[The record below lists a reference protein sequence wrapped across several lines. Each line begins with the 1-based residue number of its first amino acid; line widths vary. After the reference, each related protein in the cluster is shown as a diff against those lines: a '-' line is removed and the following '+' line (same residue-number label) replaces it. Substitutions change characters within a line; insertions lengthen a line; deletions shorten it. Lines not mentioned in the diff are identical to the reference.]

1 MSMKQFI
8 LSLILAVTA
17 IVVPG
22 RQSPAGASVTVDRV
36 IAVVNEDI
44 ITMSD
49 LQRESA
55 KTAAKIDDRLLLED
69 MINRKLQMIAAK
81 RAGMDITEKELNDN
95 IEDIMK
101 RNSMD
106 RRQFEA
112 ALAKEG
118 LSLEQYRAELK
129 DQITLSRVFNK
140 FVRTG
145 LSVNENELRS
155 YYERNPRAF
164 QLPEEVRIRQILL
177 RLPENATPSQ
187 VESSRNKANEAA
199 ARALKGEDFITLVH
213 EYSDTATAALD
224 GDLGFMQRD
233 HALPEIEKAVAPL
246 TPGGISGPVRSSL
259 GFHIIRLEEVRSRMV
274 PFEKVREEISTTLL
288 NQKLESTYR
297 NWLQTL
303 RSESTIENRL

>member
-1 MSMKQFI
+1 MSTKQFI
-8 LSLILAVTA
+8 LCLILAIMAVFVT
-17 IVVPG
+17 G

-36 IAVVNEDI
+36 VAVVNGDI

-55 KTAAKIDDRLLLED
+55 RAAGKIDDRLLLED
-69 MINRKLQMIAAK
+69 MINRKLQMTAAK
-81 RAGMDITEKELNDN
+81 RAGMDVTEKELNDA
-95 IEDIMK
+95 IEDILK
-101 RNSMD
+101 RNTMD
-106 RRQFEA
+106 RQQFEA

-129 DQITLSRVFNK
+129 EQITLSRVFNK
-140 FVRTG
+140 YVRTG
-145 LSVNENELRS
+145 LAVDENELRS
-155 YYERNPRAF
+155 YYAKNPRAF

-177 RLPENATPSQ
+177 RLPEGATPSQ
-187 VESSRNKANEAA
+187 TEAVRNKANEAA
-199 ARALKGEDFITLVH
+199 ARALKGEDFIALVR
-213 EYSDTATAALD
+213 EYSDTATAALE

-233 HALPEIEKAVAPL
+233 HTLPEIEQAVAPL
-246 TPGGISGPVRSSL
+246 TPGGISGPVRSTI
-259 GFHIIRLEEVRSRMV
+259 GFHIIRLEEVRSRLI
-274 PFEKVREEISTTLL
+274 PFEKVREEISATLF